1 MTNDLMLNNEVVIE
15 KGEIMAVS
23 TMDLANPSEQQMYCT
38 IKADDKKTKVD
49 VFNAINSPDEKLS
62 EHIGEVINLK
72 NVIAH
77 PVQLTDEV
85 TGEIIECL
93 RTILIDDKGVSYE
106 AVSGGVANALQR
118 IMQIFG
124 QPETWEHPLKVKAV
138 QKATRN
144 GNNKV
149 TTLKV
154 EN

>member
-1 MTNDLMLNNEVVIE
+1 MTNDVILNDEVVVE
-15 KGEIMAVS
+15 KGELMSVS
-23 TMDLANPSEQQMYCT
+23 PSDLANPSETQMYCT
-38 IKADDKKTKVD
+38 IKAEDKKTKVE

-62 EHIGEVINLK
+62 EHIGEVINLT

-77 PVQLTDEV
+77 PVELADEV
-85 TGEIIECL
+85 TGEVIQCL
-93 RTILIDDKGVSYE
+93 RTILIDEKGVSYE

-124 QPETWEHPLKVKAV
+124 QPETWEKPLKVKAV